1 MKKLLVYF
9 FLAFIVMACE
19 KDEEPLKLVT
29 PPANVPKD
37 TTKVVPKDTTKIT
50 PNDTITPGDTTIVP
64 IDTIIVPI
72 DTPIV
77 PIDTPVVI
85 VPDSV
90 KVTISIDVPKYWF
103 NGKLLSYGHI
113 RISAGIANKNVA
125 PIKRAGVSWVYDSI
139 ASFNVSKADADLYG
153 SNVELIVMSF
163 GCAGQCSGTGEHTG
177 DTTILNCNLK
187 EKTEYRGIKY
197 TWHN

>member
-37 TTKVVPKDTTKIT
+37 TTKIVPKDTTKIT
-50 PNDTITPGDTTIVP
+50 PNDTITPGDTTIAP
-64 IDTIIVPI
+64 IDTVIVPI

-85 VPDSV
+85 APDSV

-103 NGKLLSYGHI
+103 NGKLLSYKPI
-113 RISAGIANKNVA
+113 VMSATIINRNVT
-125 PIKRAGVSWVYDSI
+125 PIKWAGGNDVYDSI
-139 ASFNVSKADADLYG
+139 VSFNVSKADADLYG
-153 SNVELIVMSF
+153 ANVEISVASV
-163 GCAGQCSGTGEHTG
+163 GCPGQCNSSSEYSG
-177 DTTILNCNLK
+177 DTIILNCNLK

-197 TWHN
+197 TWHK